1 VTGRTISRSDRGMLA
16 AALASVGSFL
26 IEPAEPVERSG
37 WAPDPVEQLRA
48 RPVVAVFGLARG
60 CGTTTVAR
68 ALAVEL
74 ASRDP
79 ANAAIVACESPA
91 AGVRLATQPA
101 ARLARSIQDYPR
113 AHARAV
119 GRLCLVHAD
128 LVQLTEGARHLA
140 PLVLDAGSSGV
151 GGVPASLA
159 DRTVLV
165 TTPAAEPALARVAAD
180 CLARVGPEPVI
191 VLNRVTDARP
201 VAHQDGALPGPGSES
216 NGQVAGGH
224 AHRDAGRSPIPLP
237 DSRLGAQLALSGRE
251 PRGALGHAVV
261 RLADRGHA

>member
-1 VTGRTISRSDRGMLA
+1 MLA

-26 IEPAEPVERSG
+26 IEPAEPVERSRS
-37 WAPDPVEQLRA
+37 APDPVEQLRA

-74 ASRDP
+74 ASRDS

-128 LVQLTEGARHLA
+128 LVLLIEGARHLA
-140 PLVLDAGSSGV
+140 PMVLDAGSSGV

-165 TTPAAEPALARVAAD
+165 TAPDAEPSLARVAAD

-191 VLNRVTDARP
+191 VLNRVTEQ
-201 VAHQDGALPGPGSES
+201 QDGARPDPGSES

-224 AHRDAGRSPIPLP
+224 AHRDARGSPIPLP

-261 RLADRGHA
+261 RLADRCHA